1 MLFWAWLTLHFAVWS
16 SDREAEGLRSRPG
29 SRTDYRCHR
38 FHRRTHVPHEMVCM
52 HRKRWAAVENWNISG
67 CVTACVVREF
77 KCVPLEPNV
86 EFVFVSFFLFLQEK
100 LRWSWPGAGKG
111 GQREVSAGGHLF
123 LRRETHLALVSHRGR
138 EKRRQKLTQGKKKKK
153 RGQGERKS
161 SFEDHCTFDRGFCG
175 IGRGGAEASKTP
187 WTHSSFGVDSLMNST
202 LIWK

>member
-29 SRTDYRCHR
+29 SRKDYRCHR

-52 HRKRWAAVENWNISG
+52 RRKRWAAVENWNISG
-67 CVTACVVREF
+67 CVTACAVREF
-77 KCVPLEPNV
+77 KCVRSCQMLNS
-86 EFVFVSFFLFLQEK
+86 FLCRFFLFLQEK
-100 LRWSWPGAGKG
+100 FRRSWPGAGKG

-123 LRRETHLALVSHRGR
+123 LRGETHLALVSHRGR
-138 EKRRQKLTQGKKKKK
+138 EKRRQKLTQGKKK

-187 WTHSSFGVDSLMNST
+187 WTHSSFGVDSLTNST
-202 LIWK
+202 LILK